1 MAYQYTDYSGYG
13 NETEEETRRR
23 RAMMLA
29 GLPEGAGF
37 GDIASQALTNRM
49 GQAQNTMTQAGQM
62 VTNPEEELRKR
73 MGQQTAGPV
82 APQQMAQPAVQMQVP
97 EQLPSQGPIS
107 PEMAQQAQPQPQMP
121 QPGPAVQV
129 AGPANLAQMAQT
141 PQIAQAQRIAQAQQP
156 VVSPDQKYYDQIIS
170 AGNETDPSKRRNMFA
185 QVLAKEDVSEGN
197 KVLANRL
204 IAEDYMKQKAISDAE
219 QKIAQATPNDLSRY
233 MKERTKEGSYVK
245 ALLYARLGLNDLA
258 QKEQELLSPTLKMGG
273 AIDDQGNRYT
283 VERDNKGAIVRGFDA
298 SGRTINQETLSRLSA
313 SGVTDKGIDVD
324 AGTYMDP
331 TGKVGGNWVLERRP
345 GGTMF
350 RQVGTGAIAS
360 PEQAGALRKVGVGG
374 TLSDQRSRMVQ
385 EINLKLQGKTAE
397 EKMAILRPYNQQ
409 LVGAGYPAISPEEVG
424 ISAPQIQ
431 APVQQAQPMAQ
442 AQPAPAQQAPAQQM
456 PAQQAQ
462 PQAGPAPAV
471 TASQLPG
478 GGVKLGAGRRPTA
491 TEIEL
496 NKEAGK
502 QRIETQAQGERTIL
516 TEAAKQVAASP
527 DTQNMLNSINKVT
540 TLLDS
545 GQHNIGSTLSGA
557 VGRGPIA
564 QAIGSQFETTDARN
578 TKTIMDTVNKL
589 AADGLKVLGSNP
601 STVDL
606 EFWTKFKPDASSD
619 PEQVKDWIQSRSDDL
634 KRRLGYAGTQQGL
647 GGRGGVAPEVPK
659 SQPKLSREDTQA
671 LEWARKNPNDPR
683 AKEIKQRLGL

>member
-1 MAYQYTDYSGYG
+1 
-13 NETEEETRRR
+13 
-23 RAMMLA
+23 
-29 GLPEGAGF
+29 
-37 GDIASQALTNRM
+37 
-49 GQAQNTMTQAGQM
+49 
-62 VTNPEEELRKR
+62 
-73 MGQQTAGPV
+73 
-82 APQQMAQPAVQMQVP
+82 
-97 EQLPSQGPIS
+97 
-107 PEMAQQAQPQPQMP
+107 
-121 QPGPAVQV
+121 
-129 AGPANLAQMAQT
+129 
-141 PQIAQAQRIAQAQQP
+141 
-156 VVSPDQKYYDQIIS
+156 
-170 AGNETDPSKRRNMFA
+170 
-185 QVLAKEDVSEGN
+185 
-197 KVLANRL
+197 
-204 IAEDYMKQKAISDAE
+204 
-219 QKIAQATPNDLSRY
+219 
-233 MKERTKEGSYVK
+233 
-245 ALLYARLGLNDLA
+245 
-258 QKEQELLSPTLKMGG
+258 MGG

-313 SGVTDKGIDVD
+313 AGVTDKGIDVD

-431 APVQQAQPMAQ
+431 APAQQMPAQ
-442 AQPAPAQQAPAQQM
+442 APAQQAPAQQA

-462 PQAGPAPAV
+462 PMAQQQPAPAGGV
-471 TASQLPG
+471 TASTLPG

-516 TEAAKQVAASP
+516 SEAAKQVAASP
-527 DTQNMLNSINKVT
+527 DTQNTLASIAKVT
-540 TLLDS
+540 GILDS
-545 GQHNIGSTLSGA
+545 GQHNIGSALSGVA
-557 VGRGPIA
+557 GRGPIA

-578 TKTIMDTVNKL
+578 TKTIMDTVQKL
-589 AADGLKVLGSNP
+589 AADGLKTLGSNP

-619 PEQVKDWIQSRSDDL
+619 PQFVKEWIESRSADL

-647 GGRGGVAPEVPK
+647 GGRGGVAPEAPK
-659 SQPKLSREDTQA
+659 PQQRKTIRGKTYVFDGKGWRE
-671 LEWARKNPNDPR
+671 E
-683 AKEIKQRLGL
+683 